1 MQRRLVTFALL
12 VVAVA
17 VTVLVIPLALSARDL
32 VRSGNLAVVADQSRV
47 LADGWEAL
55 ARREASSAGSDST
68 GSGTDSG
75 QEAGVG
81 SGRESGGEAGVGSGT
96 DDRGAEPS
104 PSDDSGGEGQ
114 VQVPAIEPPTG
125 SSEVVLE
132 YPDGT
137 VVGGPIPPEAAGVVA
152 SARQVRPASVDSGS
166 AGYAAAPASFDEG
179 AVGVVL
185 VVADDARMNAGLG
198 ERLAALAALCA
209 LLLAG
214 AGVAAWSL
222 ARRTARPILELAATA
237 DALAAGN
244 LDARAARSTIG
255 EVEDVGQALN
265 RLAGRVQELLAEERE
280 AAAELAHQLRTPLTV
295 LAADVDAVSDAEQR
309 QRLADDVLTLQ
320 RTTDEIIT
328 SARRTDREGLGASC
342 DAVAVVAGRVAF
354 WAVLAEFQDRPMS
367 VAGTDGPPLPVRLTE
382 YDLATAVDILL
393 QNVFTHTEE
402 GTAFA
407 VEVGAAADGLVE
419 VSVSDAGLGFEGA
432 VAPGARAGSTGLGLA
447 IAERLAVASGGAL
460 VRDRSPAGGARAVLR
475 VGRAPH

>member
-32 VRSGNLAVVADQSRV
+32 VRAGNLAVLADQSRV

-55 ARREASSAGSDST
+55 ARREGTSAGSNSA
-68 GSGTDSG
+68 GSGTD
-75 QEAGVG
+75 A
-81 SGRESGGEAGVGSGT
+81 GSGT
-96 DDRGAEPS
+96 EEGGAAPS

-114 VQVPAIEPPTG
+114 VQVPAIEPPSG
-125 SSEVVLE
+125 SGAVILE

-137 VVGGPIPPEAAGVVA
+137 VVGGPVPPGAAGVVT

-166 AGYAAAPASFDEG
+166 AGYAAAPAIFDEG

-185 VVADDARMNAGLG
+185 VVADNARMDAGLG
-198 ERLAALAALCA
+198 ERLAAIAAICA
-209 LLLAG
+209 LLLVG

-237 DALAAGN
+237 DALAAGD
-244 LDARAARSTIG
+244 LDARAARSSIG
-255 EVEDVGQALN
+255 EVDDVGQALN

-295 LAADVDAVSDAEQR
+295 LAADVDAVSDPDQR

-407 VEVGAAADGLVE
+407 VDVGAAADGVVE
-419 VSVSDAGLGFEGA
+419 VSVSDAGPGFEGA
-432 VAPGARAGSTGLGLA
+432 LVPGVRAGSTGLGLA

-460 VRDRSPAGGARAVLR
+460 VRDQSQAGGARAVLR
-475 VGRAPH
+475 LGRAPQ